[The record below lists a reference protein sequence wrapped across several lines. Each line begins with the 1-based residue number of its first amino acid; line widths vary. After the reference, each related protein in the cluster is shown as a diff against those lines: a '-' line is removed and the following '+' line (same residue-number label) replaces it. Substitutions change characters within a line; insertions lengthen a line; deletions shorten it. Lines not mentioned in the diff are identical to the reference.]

1 MRTILNMNADSA
13 SALGARSVACAFGAA
28 GIIAF
33 GIITPQA
40 ASGGTVPDPPSPT
53 IPRPPQNP
61 IPPPSP
67 PVPNPPRVMPLVSDV
82 LAQAETPKATEP
94 QGDETNEDKSLSE
107 KLNENGGVLKP
118 PRIGDSEIVEPL
130 PDANAKIKVIPPPGE
145 PGGDPKVQPK

>member
-1 MRTILNMNADSA
+1 
-13 SALGARSVACAFGAA
+13 
-28 GIIAF
+28 
-33 GIITPQA
+33 
-40 ASGGTVPDPPSPT
+40 
-53 IPRPPQNP
+53 
-61 IPPPSP
+61 
-67 PVPNPPRVMPLVSDV
+67 MPLVSDV

-107 KLNENGGVLKP
+107 KLNENEGVLKP